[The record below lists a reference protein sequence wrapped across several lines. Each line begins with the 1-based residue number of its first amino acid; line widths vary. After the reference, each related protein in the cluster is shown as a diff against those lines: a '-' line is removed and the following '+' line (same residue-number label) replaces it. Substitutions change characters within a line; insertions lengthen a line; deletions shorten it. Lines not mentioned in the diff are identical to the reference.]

1 MLVKCSRQSFLN
13 NCKHF
18 ENIMQWINPA
28 IISNLCIIIYTYLKS
43 QKLESQT
50 SDPGYKAGSGDE
62 TTSIIHVIEKRKEKP
77 ILYQKNI
84 AIHVLK
90 HVNVDY
96 KYDQFQR
103 NLVKNINQTLICCHV
118 NVPTASWGQTT
129 CHSIDSLSIRYLL
142 NTCPKCGQSSSLCI

>member
-1 MLVKCSRQSFLN
+1 
-13 NCKHF
+13 
-18 ENIMQWINPA
+18 MQWINPA

-62 TTSIIHVIEKRKEKP
+62 TTSIIHVIEKKKRKTNSLPK
-77 ILYQKNI
+77 KKKKKI

-96 KYDQFQR
+96 KNDQFQR
-103 NLVKNINQTLICCHV
+103 NLVKNINQTLFCCHV
-118 NVPTASWGQTT
+118 NVKTASILRPNNMSF
-129 CHSIDSLSIRYLL
+129 H
-142 NTCPKCGQSSSLCI
+142 

>member
-77 ILYQKNI
+77 ILYQKKKNI

-96 KYDQFQR
+96 KNDQFQR

-118 NVPTASWGQTT
+118 NVQTASILRPNNMSF
-129 CHSIDSLSIRYLL
+129 H
-142 NTCPKCGQSSSLCI
+142 

>member
-77 ILYQKNI
+77 ILYQKKKI
-84 AIHVLK
+84 YSYTCTETCKCRLQKWSVPK
-90 HVNVDY
+90 EPCQ
-96 KYDQFQR
+96 KY
-103 NLVKNINQTLICCHV
+103 
-118 NVPTASWGQTT
+118 
-129 CHSIDSLSIRYLL
+129 
-142 NTCPKCGQSSSLCI
+142 